1 MTWKGRH
8 QITIIGDGDAFKH
21 ALLLVIISRYLPALS
36 SIGEDNAFSYCTSHT
51 SVLNTGYHQ
60 DY

>member
-8 QITIIGDGDAFKH
+8 QITIIGDGDAFKN
-21 ALLLVIISRYLPALS
+21 ALHFVIISRYLPALL
-36 SIGEDNAFSYCTSHT
+36 SIGEDAFSDCTSHA

-60 DY
+60 DN